1 MLYNPPW
8 IPGEPWPWQGC
19 RALMSRPLLSYL
31 FKGQC
36 VLAAAEFLL
45 ARLTSNEER
54 KNRDWYVSPGKLL
67 TPSRPSSFPLAPLAP
82 SIPGH
87 CPPQE
92 PRSGAT
98 GSQDRGISWAG
109 RDAQGSPGARPR
121 QRDRARCVPRKGHG
135 EGSAA
140 PAVPAAE
147 GGREGRDIPALP
159 QVPLRL
165 LRPPPL
171 IPDPDSAVA
180 QWKFCPFCEFSSRP
194 AVPRCL
200 AQAAALSSPEIVRK
214 EHPWHGNE
222 AAGAG
227 PVSAAPGDAAHVAL
241 E

>member
-147 GGREGRDIPALP
+147 GGREGTS
-159 QVPLRL
+159 
-165 LRPPPL
+165 PP
-171 IPDPDSAVA
+171 
-180 QWKFCPFCEFSSRP
+180 
-194 AVPRCL
+194 
-200 AQAAALSSPEIVRK
+200 
-214 EHPWHGNE
+214 
-222 AAGAG
+222 AAGAAPAAPAAAAHPRSRLRRG
-227 PVSAAPGDAAHVAL
+227 PVEILPVL
-241 E
+241 

>member
-1 MLYNPPW
+1 MSARGSCSPP
-8 IPGEPWPWQGC
+8 PAPPASPWHRW
-19 RALMSRPLLSYL
+19 LL
-31 FKGQC
+31 
-36 VLAAAEFLL
+36 
-45 ARLTSNEER
+45 
-54 KNRDWYVSPGKLL
+54 
-67 TPSRPSSFPLAPLAP
+67 PSRDTAHLRSRGA
-82 SIPGH
+82 G
-87 CPPQE
+87 PQDH
-92 PRSGAT
+92 RTA
-98 GSQDRGISWAG
+98 
-109 RDAQGSPGARPR
+109 GSPGLGGTR
-121 QRDRARCVPRKGHG
+121 RDRPGLGPASGTGLGVSLGRDTERALQHLPCPRRREGGKGH
-135 EGSAA
+135 
-140 PAVPAAE
+140 PRP
-147 GGREGRDIPALP
+147 P